1 MAKCYYDDDAD
12 LGVLDGKTVA
22 VVGYGNQ
29 GQAQALNLRDAGVTV
44 VVGNRDD
51 EYRELIRADGFEIL
65 DIAEASKQAD
75 VLMMILPDEVQPE
88 VYAEQIEPNLHDGA
102 AISLA
107 HGYNIYY
114 ERIAPRADLDV
125 ILVAPK
131 MIGEYVRTHYV
142 DGSGFPSLVAVHQ
155 DATGNGLA
163 LSLALA
169 KGIGGTRRGAFVSTF
184 EEETVTDLFGEQVGG
199 AGALGSTMLSFE
211 TLVNAG
217 FDPDVVALELYASG
231 ELADVMK
238 SIVRDGM
245 LDSLRLHSPASRYG
259 QLSRVRRIVPEE
271 AREALT
277 GVLDE
282 IRSGS
287 FASELE
293 AVCDD
298 DYKKIDEL
306 TDAYREH
313 PLFQAER
320 RVREATAGRDGAKA

>member
-1 MAKCYYDDDAD
+1 MAKCYYDADAD
-12 LGVLDGKTVA
+12 LGVLAGKTVA

-29 GQAQALNLRDAGVTV
+29 GRAQALNLRDAGVDV

-51 EYRELIRADGFEIL
+51 DYRELIRADGFEIH
-65 DIAEASKQAD
+65 DIAGASSRAH

-88 VYAEQIEPNLHDGA
+88 VYAAQIEPNLRAGA

-155 DATGNGLA
+155 DATGSALA
-163 LSLALA
+163 ISLALA

-211 TLVNAG
+211 TLVGAG

-238 SIVRDGM
+238 AIVRDGM
-245 LDSLRLHSPASRYG
+245 LDSLKLHSPASRYG

-271 AREALT
+271 ARESLAQVLT
-277 GVLDE
+277 E
-282 IRSGS
+282 IRSGA
-287 FASELE
+287 FAKELD
-293 AVCDD
+293 AVCHD
-298 DYKKIDEL
+298 DYRKIDQL
-306 TDAYREH
+306 TDQYRHH
-313 PLFQAER
+313 PLFQAEQ
-320 RVREATAGRDGAKA
+320 RVRDAISGNGAGA